1 MMRLRYLVPVLGLVT
16 SSFVAVACGTDGS
29 TDDGGGGAGGAA
41 PTPSDGGA
49 GAADAGAGG
58 AGGGEGGAACAA
70 DGTGTLVLEIS
81 GLPDGVLADVSTA
94 GAHEYAVTESSS
106 LDRVTTGNYT
116 VTAARVF
123 DEDPI
128 VRTVYD
134 AKVTAP
140 SFCLADGESHTV
152 KITYTAIPSSNKL
165 WMPSGSEVELAGFT
179 SQAIAET
186 GMTDASVAIHT
197 PGSGSVAFDRDG
209 NLWAV
214 GPTAGGDMLVRIPAA
229 ELGESGTREPD
240 TTINVPEIECYPFIN
255 HIAFDP
261 SGNLWLSACEDQVH
275 RLKAADL
282 TTSGDKTSDVLFT
295 SVVNNSGIAFDNA
308 GNLWVAGGPT
318 LERFDAARLD
328 LSDTDAPDLALS
340 ITSATSDKTVLG
352 VDELAFDK
360 AGNLWGISGSF
371 VFELAAADLEGTGEQ
386 AVVASHS
393 FTMDVL
399 ALPATPAFD
408 DGNALW
414 VSLAD
419 GSFGKFSPAQLVVNK
434 GPGAPVTPSVLLTS
448 ASITSGLPLAFF
460 PAPEGLP
467 LYHSLPQP

>member
-16 SSFVAVACGTDGS
+16 SSFAAVACGTDGS
-29 TDDGGGGAGGAA
+29 TDDGGGGAGGSA
-41 PTPSDGGA
+41 PTPGDG
-49 GAADAGAGG
+49 DAGAGPS
-58 AGGGEGGAACAA
+58 AGEGGQGGAACAE
-70 DGTGTLVLEIS
+70 DGTGTLVIEIS
-81 GLPDGVLADVSTA
+81 GLPDGVLADVSTS
-94 GAHEYAVTESSS
+94 GAHEYAVTESGS
-106 LDRVTTGNYT
+106 LDDVASGNYT
-116 VTAARVF
+116 VTAGRVF

-165 WMPSGSEVELAGFT
+165 WLPSGSDIELAGFT

-214 GPTAGGDMLVRIPAA
+214 GPTVGGDMLVRVPAA
-229 ELGESGTREPD
+229 KLGESGTREPD
-240 TTINVPEIECYPFIN
+240 ITIKVPEIECYPFIN

-282 TTSGDKTSDVLFT
+282 TSSGDKTSDVLFT
-295 SVVNNSGIAFDNA
+295 DVVNNSGIAFDQA

-328 LSDTDAPDLALS
+328 LSDTDPPDLALS
-340 ITSATSDKTVLG
+340 ITDATPDKTVLP

-371 VFELAAADLEGTGEQ
+371 VFELAATDLEGTGEQ
-386 AVVASHS
+386 DVVAAHS

-414 VSLAD
+414 VGLAN
-419 GSFGKFSPAQLVVNK
+419 GSFGKFSPAQLGVSK
-434 GPGAPVTPSVLLTS
+434 SPGAPVTPAVVISS
-448 ASITSGLPLAFF
+448 DSITAGLPLAFF
-460 PAPEGLP
+460 PAPAGLP

>member
-1 MMRLRYLVPVLGLVT
+1 MMRLRYLVPVLGLAT
-16 SSFVAVACGTDGS
+16 SSFAAVACGTDGS
-29 TDDGGGGAGGAA
+29 VDDGGGGAGGAA
-41 PTPSDGGA
+41 PTPTGGGA
-49 GAADAGAGG
+49 GAAGEVGA
-58 AGGGEGGAACAA
+58 AGEGGAACAE
-70 DGTGTLVLEIS
+70 DGTGTLVIEIS
-81 GLPDGVLADVSTA
+81 GLPEGVLADVSTS
-94 GAHEYAVTESSS
+94 GAHEYAVTESGS
-106 LDRVTTGNYT
+106 LEDITSGNYS

-152 KITYTAIPSSNKL
+152 KVAYTAIPSSNKL
-165 WMPSGSEVELAGFT
+165 WMPSGTEQELAGFT
-179 SQAIAET
+179 SQAIAES
-186 GMTDASVAIHT
+186 GMTDASVAIHA
-197 PGSGSVAFDRDG
+197 PGSVSVAFDPDG

-214 GPTAGGDMLVRIPAA
+214 GPVTGGDMLVRIPAA

-240 TTINVPEIECYPFIN
+240 TTIKVPEIECYPFIN
-255 HIAFDP
+255 HIAFDA

-275 RLKAADL
+275 RLAAADL
-282 TTSGDKTSDVLFT
+282 TTSGDKISDVLLT

-308 GNLWVAGGPT
+308 GKLWVAGGPT
-318 LERFDAARLD
+318 LERFDAARLA

-340 ITSATSDKTVLG
+340 VTNATPDKTVLG

-360 AGNLWGISGSF
+360 NGNLWGISGSY

-386 AVVASHS
+386 DVVARHS

-399 ALPATPAFD
+399 GIPATPAFD
-408 DGNALW
+408 DAGGLW
-414 VSLAD
+414 VGLAD
-419 GSFGKFSPAQLVVNK
+419 GNFGKFSPAQLMVSK
-434 GPGAPVTPSVLLTS
+434 GPGAPVTPAVLIS
-448 ASITSGLPLAFF
+448 SDSITTGLPVAFF
-460 PAPEGLP
+460 PAPAGLP